1 MAERKCS
8 EEELDEMLADATVDA
23 YGDYEE
29 FMSIVC
35 HLDSNMVFPFKA
47 QVLGDTV
54 EVLGIEANVSS
65 PGRGVVAN
73 VRKKGKAYTIGLAE
87 LTVDPD
93 SENAEWIEMLDY
105 WLEEY

>member
-1 MAERKCS
+1 MAESKLS
-8 EEELDEMLADATVDA
+8 EEELDEMIADATVDA

-29 FMSIVC
+29 FMSMVC

-47 QVLGDTV
+47 EVLGDTI
-54 EVLGIEANVSS
+54 EVTGIEANVSS
-65 PGRGVVAN
+65 PGRGVVAR
-73 VRKKGKAYTIGLAE
+73 VRKKGKIYTIGLTE

-105 WLEEY
+105 WLERY

>member
-1 MAERKCS
+1 MAGRKRS
-8 EEELDEMLADATVDA
+8 EEELDEMLADA

-65 PGRGVVAN
+65 TGRGVVAN

-87 LTVDPD
+87 LTVDPG

-105 WLEEY
+105 WLEGY

>member
-1 MAERKCS
+1 MAERKLS
-8 EEELDEMLADATVDA
+8 DEELDEMLADATVDA
-23 YGDYEE
+23 YGDYEK

-47 QVLGDTV
+47 KVLGDTI
-54 EVLGIEANVSS
+54 EVTGIVANISS

-73 VRKKGKAYTIGLAE
+73 VRKKGKIYTIGLAE

-93 SENAEWIEMLDY
+93 SENAEWIEMLHY
-105 WLEEY
+105 WIEKF